1 MRRSGPCN
9 LEGEG
14 EGVGLSKGASRRAE
28 GLLELLE
35 VVSAGFWCQEHVL
48 RFRGKSSPQPLPPL
62 SIASIDPTAPVTP
75 APDSSRRRVEVTKKK
90 KRKKRNG
97 KKEGK
102 RRNPILPTSN
112 NARNNRDRARGVEL
126 EKRGTIENA
135 LLTGQEPIAADRW
148 MDKL

>member
-1 MRRSGPCN
+1 M
-9 LEGEG
+9 
-14 EGVGLSKGASRRAE
+14 SKGASRRAE

-48 RFRGKSSPQPLPPL
+48 RFRGKSSPQPLLPSPPL
-62 SIASIDPTAPVTP
+62 SIASIDPT

-90 KRKKRNG
+90 KKRKKKKREKRG
-97 KKEGK
+97 KKKEA
-102 RRNPILPTSN
+102 RPANFQQR
-112 NARNNRDRARGVEL
+112 ARNNRDRARGVEL
-126 EKRGTIENA
+126 EKKKKGTIENA